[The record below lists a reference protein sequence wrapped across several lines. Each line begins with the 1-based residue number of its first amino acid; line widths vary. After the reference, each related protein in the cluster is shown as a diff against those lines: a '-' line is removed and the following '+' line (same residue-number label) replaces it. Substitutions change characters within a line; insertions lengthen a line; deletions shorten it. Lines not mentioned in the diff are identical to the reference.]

1 MITRGSYRVY
11 AKIYPLNYDL
21 SLELLNDLSRIKNQE
36 SRIKNQE
43 LGLSELVP
51 SKDVESK
58 IKALRQR

>member
-1 MITRGSYRVY
+1 MITRGSYRDD

-36 SRIKNQE
+36 

-51 SKDVESK
+51 SKDVEPK
-58 IKALRQR
+58 IKAFRQR

>member
-1 MITRGSYRVY
+1 MITRGSYRVD

-36 SRIKNQE
+36 

-51 SKDVESK
+51 SKDVEPK

>member
-1 MITRGSYRVY
+1 MITRGSYRVD

-36 SRIKNQE
+36 
-43 LGLSELVP
+43 LGLSEFVP
-51 SKDVESK
+51 SKDVEPK